1 MGTLAHPD
9 FRLHAGRARVPILQ
23 PAMADRTDLMFPR
36 TMTKTVFPLLVIV
49 GVFALVATAAR
60 SPVAR
65 QVPEVPSRVSTEPDT
80 AVSKI
85 DRLLADKWRDAGV
98 PPARAADEFTILRR
112 LSLVLHGTIPSLEE
126 IRLFEADTQPQRI
139 ERWTERLL
147 ADRRFAD
154 YFARRLARVF
164 VGANEGQFVVF
175 RRDRFWAWLGTQLH
189 ENQPYDAVV
198 RSMISE
204 RGLWTGEPE
213 VNFVT
218 ATVSDGG
225 IDVNKLAGRT
235 VRAFL
240 GQRIDC
246 AQCHNHPFA
255 DWKQGQFEGLAACY
269 GQTKISPVGVED
281 DAQRTYSVEDLS
293 KLSAED
299 LQTLTTEDQKKK
311 AMRVVSLGVPLH
323 PEWLPSE
330 GTQRERLAT
339 WVTHPENRRFDRA
352 IVNRIWGLM
361 FGKPW
366 IEPVD
371 DLPNPKESG
380 RDPTDLLDVLGAD
393 FRDHGC
399 DLKQLVA
406 TIAATRAFRLSSEHP
421 AFETDKNVDSI
432 EQTWAAFPLTRLR
445 PEQVI
450 GAMLQASTIKTIDQN
465 SHWVQRA
472 LRFFSEL
479 NFVKEYGDLGDD
491 ELGEH
496 SGTIPQALLRMNGEF
511 AKDRSEGT
519 PFSAAGRIAGMA
531 PDDDTC
537 LDLCFLV
544 CLTRRPTIEERA
556 VILRQLEQSRRESRT
571 NAVEDI
577 FWTLYNSPEFCW
589 EH

>member
-1 MGTLAHPD
+1 ML
-9 FRLHAGRARVPILQ
+9 
-23 PAMADRTDLMFPR
+23 PR
-36 TMTKTVFPLLVIV
+36 TMTKTVLPLLVIV
-49 GVFALVATAAR
+49 GVFALIATAAR
-60 SPVAR
+60 SHVAT
-65 QVPEVPSRVSTEPDT
+65 QVPEVPSRISTEVDT
-80 AVSKI
+80 AVFKV
-85 DRLLADKWRDAGV
+85 DRLLAEKWRANNLQ
-98 PPARAADEFTILRR
+98 PARAADEFTVLRR

-164 VGANEGQFVVF
+164 VGADEGQFVVF
-175 RRDRFWAWLGTQLH
+175 RRDRFWAWLGQQLH
-189 ENQPYDAVV
+189 DNQPYDALV
-198 RSMISE
+198 RSMIAE

-218 ATVSDGG
+218 ATVNQGD
-225 IDVNKLAGRT
+225 IDYNKLAGRT

-255 DWKQGQFEGLAACY
+255 DWKQGQFEGLAACF
-269 GQTKISPVGVED
+269 GQTKITPVGVED
-281 DAQRTYSVEDLS
+281 DKKKTYSIEDRMTL
-293 KLSAED
+293 KQRDVSA
-299 LQTLTTEDQKKK
+299 
-311 AMRVVSLGVPLH
+311 GVPFH
-323 PEWLPSE
+323 SEWLPSE

-339 WVTHPENRRFDRA
+339 WVTHPDNRRFDRA
-352 IVNRIWGLM
+352 IVNRVWGLM

-371 DLPNPKESG
+371 DLPNPKEPG
-380 RDPTDLLDVLGAD
+380 REPTDLLDVLGAD
-393 FRDHGC
+393 FREHGC
-399 DLKQLVA
+399 DLKRLIA
-406 TIAATRAFRLSSEHP
+406 TIASTRAFHLSSEHT
-421 AFETDKNVDSI
+421 AFETGENVEAI

-556 VILRQLEQSRRESRT
+556 QLLPQLEQTRRNGRT
-571 NAVEDI
+571 NTVEDI